1 MAASLPAHRFISLPL
16 TVCVARLQNAGTRE
30 LFPIKSALAIIQ
42 RSNVL
47 QLICSS
53 SMFRRRWAVRAA
65 VTGCAALTALTA
77 CPILTGA
84 RPASADTYVQDG
96 DVPAAEYLSN
106 SRDGTRAVKRSDSND
121 YNVEVWDPRS
131 KTLISSITGL
141 SGAVNTANIS
151 PDGRQVVTAE
161 RTGIVGVWDAET
173 GKQVRLLRGH
183 EDQVHDARFS
193 PDGKVI
199 ASGARDGTART
210 WDPETG
216 AQIAVHKQ
224 HGGSYVDAVSFSPDG
239 RWVLSAGNGWADVWN
254 ARSGK
259 DYSSTVVGP
268 EGEGGFTTFARF
280 SPNGKSIV
288 VTDDEDKTKAIPI
301 ELPAE

>member
-1 MAASLPAHRFISLPL
+1 MAAWAPAHRFISLPL
-16 TVCVARLQNAGTRE
+16 TVCAASLQNTGTTD
-30 LFPIKSALAIIQ
+30 LFPIESAVAIMQ
-42 RSNVL
+42 RSTVL
-47 QLICSS
+47 QLISS
-53 SMFRRRWAVRAA
+53 NSVFRRRWAVRSA
-65 VTGCAALTALTA
+65 VTGCAALVALTA
-77 CPILTGA
+77 CAVLTGA
-84 RPASADTYVQDG
+84 RPANADTYVQDG
-96 DVPAAEYLSN
+96 DAAASEYLSN

-161 RTGIVGVWDAET
+161 RTGIVGIWDAET

-183 EDQVHDARFS
+183 EDQIHDARFS

-210 WDPETG
+210 WDAETG

-224 HGGSYVDAVSFSPDG
+224 HGGSYVDTVSFSPDG
-239 RWVLSAGNGWADVWN
+239 WWVLSAGNGWADVWS
-254 ARSGK
+254 AKSGK
-259 DYSSTVVGP
+259 DYSSTAVGP

-280 SPNGKSIV
+280 SPDGKSIV